1 MDIAKLKRLPLSRLR
16 VLAQQHG
23 IADVEGL
30 DRKALLQVLAT
41 LTSVDSST
49 AETSPQSTELP
60 LKLKSSLPGQQET
73 AAIPSST
80 VEMAS
85 PNGEAETP
93 AKLLIDSE
101 GEAREPARQRGESDP
116 SQAEVPS
123 KPKRKR
129 IRRAIPVESSE
140 VGALEGRAPELSSE
154 AGTAPPASAVESQPL
169 PPAKEGVPFVP
180 AEGGEVSATPEAPSS
195 QVAEPA
201 PLSAPRLSLSELF
214 EKLRIPVQG
223 VFVPVER
230 QSHGYLRS
238 ALYNY
243 HASPDDVYVPVHIIR
258 QYNLRWGDTVEGK
271 VRLPR
276 ENERAYTLVE
286 VERVNGLPPQYLR
299 ERRSLEYL
307 TALFPTERF
316 RLSDGTDDLT
326 LRMIDLFAP
335 IGKGQRGLIVAP
347 PKTGKTIILQKI
359 ANAILHNHPEVYM
372 IVLLVDERPEE
383 VTEFARNVP
392 AEVVASTF
400 DEEPARQIELA
411 ETVIEKAKRLAE
423 AKLDVVVLMDSIT
436 RLARAY
442 NHATPVSGRILTGG
456 MDSAALHKPKR
467 FFGAARKIEEGGS
480 LTIVATALI
489 DTGSKMDEVVFE
501 EYKGTG
507 NMELKLDRRLADR
520 RIFPAINILE
530 SGTRHEEALLPPDVL
545 ARVWAIRKFLAELKP
560 DEATEFLL
568 DRMRHTRTNQELLE
582 VMSRWSP

>member
-1 MDIAKLKRLPLSRLR
+1 MDITRLKRLPLSKLRLMAR
-16 VLAQQHG
+16 EYGV
-23 IADVEGL
+23 ADFEVL
-30 DRKALLQVLAT
+30 DRKAILEALAA
-41 LTSVDSST
+41 LDERALS
-49 AETSPQSTELP
+49 QSTEGDSP
-60 LKLKSSLPGQQET
+60 APPEGEET
-73 AAIPSST
+73 PI
-80 VEMAS
+80 
-85 PNGEAETP
+85 GGYKETP
-93 AKLLIDSE
+93 ASEKLSSAPLITTFQEESPPPEPKREDPLLAH
-101 GEAREPARQRGESDP
+101 GERENGM
-116 SQAEVPS
+116 SQASLMAPGEEAELAASDGDSAS
-123 KPKRKR
+123 KRKRKR
-129 IRRAIPVESSE
+129 IRRVIPVDVSQSAHLDNASASPSPIPPSP
-140 VGALEGRAPELSSE
+140 VMSE
-154 AGTAPPASAVESQPL
+154 APPVE
-169 PPAKEGVPFVP
+169 A
-180 AEGGEVSATPEAPSS
+180 ATPSIVQEVPPPT
-195 QVAEPA
+195 PA
-201 PLSAPRLSLSELF
+201 PRISVQELL
-214 EKLRIPVQG
+214 EKLRVSVQG

-243 HASPDDVYVPVHIIR
+243 HSSPDDVYVPASLVR

-271 VRLPR
+271 IRLPR
-276 ENERAYTLVE
+276 DNERAYTLVE
-286 VERVNGLPPQYLR
+286 IERVNGLPPQYLR
-299 ERRSLEYL
+299 ERRSIEHL

-316 RLSDGTDDLT
+316 RLSEGTDDLT
-326 LRMIDLFAP
+326 LRVIDLFAP
-335 IGKGQRGLIVAP
+335 IGKGQRGLIVAQ

-359 ANAILHNHPEVYM
+359 ANAILRNHPEVYM

-383 VTEFARNVP
+383 VTDFARHVP

-400 DEEPARQIELA
+400 DEEPARQVELA

-423 AKLDVVVLMDSIT
+423 TGLDVVVLMDSIT

-520 RIFPAINILE
+520 RIFPAINVLE
-530 SGTRHEEALLPPDVL
+530 SGTRHEEALLEPEVL
-545 ARVWAIRKFLAELKP
+545 SRVWALRKFLAELKP

-568 DRMRHTRTNQELLE
+568 DRMRHTRTNQEFLE
-582 VMSRWSP
+582 VMSKWAQ

>member
-1 MDIAKLKRLPLSRLR
+1 MDITKLKRLPLSKLRLVAER
-16 VLAQQHG
+16 YGVAN
-23 IADVEGL
+23 AEAL
-30 DRKALLQVLAT
+30 DRKALLQALA
-41 LTSVDSST
+41 V
-49 AETSPQSTELP
+49 
-60 LKLKSSLPGQQET
+60 
-73 AAIPSST
+73 
-80 VEMAS
+80 V
-85 PNGEAETP
+85 
-93 AKLLIDSE
+93 
-101 GEAREPARQRGESDP
+101 GESPLFP
-116 SQAEVPS
+116 SQAEHELPSGGGEGRAPSEQVENLQVASGEGVLGHLHPLQEVAESQASAPENGAPPSLSDVEAEARSEGEPS
-123 KPKRKR
+123 KRKRKR
-129 IRRAIPVESSE
+129 IRRLIAVETAAPATTETPELLREAREPVEE
-140 VGALEGRAPELSSE
+140 AP
-154 AGTAPPASAVESQPL
+154 A
-169 PPAKEGVPFVP
+169 
-180 AEGGEVSATPEAPSS
+180 GEVSEPPSLS
-195 QVAEPA
+195 VEPVPPIQESVQEQPASKPA
-201 PLSAPRLSLSELF
+201 PRISVHELL
-214 EKLRIPVQG
+214 EKLRISVQG

-230 QSHGYLRS
+230 QAHGYLRS

-243 HASPDDVYVPVHIIR
+243 HPSPDDVYVPASLIR

-276 ENERAYTLVE
+276 EHERAYTLVE
-286 VERVNGLPPQYLR
+286 IERVNGLPPEYLR
-299 ERRSLEYL
+299 ERRSIEHL

-316 RLSDGTDDLT
+316 RLSEGTDDLT
-326 LRMIDLFAP
+326 LRVIDLFAP
-335 IGKGQRGLIVAP
+335 IGKGQRGLIVAQ

-359 ANAILHNHPEVYM
+359 ANAILRNHPEVYM
-372 IVLLVDERPEE
+372 MILLVDERPEE
-383 VTEFARNVP
+383 VTDFARNVP

-423 AKLDVVVLMDSIT
+423 AGLDVVVLMDSIT

-530 SGTRHEEALLPPDVL
+530 SGTRHEEALLEPETL
-545 ARVWAIRKFLAELKP
+545 AKVWAIRKFLSELKP

-568 DRMRHTRTNQELLE
+568 ERMRHTRTNQEFLE
-582 VMSRWSP
+582 IMSKWSS

>member
-41 LTSVDSST
+41 LST
-49 AETSPQSTELP
+49 ADLPAAEKVPQPTESPRTAEVEPSAHQKAAAVTSPTIE
-60 LKLKSSLPGQQET
+60 
-73 AAIPSST
+73 
-80 VEMAS
+80 VAS
-85 PNGEAETP
+85 PNGEAEASVGLASERRGETEESEP
-93 AKLLIDSE
+93 SMEE
-101 GEAREPARQRGESDP
+101 GERDLSDAAGA
-116 SQAEVPS
+116 SRH
-123 KPKRKR
+123 KRKR
-129 IRRAIPVESSE
+129 IRRVIPAETGE
-140 VGALEGRAPELSSE
+140 DGAGGSAPALPSQEGA
-154 AGTAPPASAVESQPL
+154 APPVSAQGAAPSAS
-169 PPAKEGVPFVP
+169 
-180 AEGGEVSATPEAPSS
+180 AEGGATPAVFVAPSPS
-195 QVAEPA
+195 VAEPA
-201 PLSAPRLSLSELF
+201 ARPAARISLPELF

-243 HASPDDVYVPVHIIR
+243 HSSPDDVYVPAHLIR

-299 ERRSLEYL
+299 ERRSLEHL

-316 RLSDGTDDLT
+316 RLSDGTDDPT

-411 ETVIEKAKRLAE
+411 ETVVEKAKRLAE
-423 AKLDVVVLMDSIT
+423 AKMDVVVLMDSIT

-530 SGTRHEEALLPPDVL
+530 SGTRHEEALLPSDVL
-545 ARVWAIRKFLAELKP
+545 AKVWAIRKFFADLKP

-582 VMSRWSP
+582 VMSKWSP

>member
-1 MDIAKLKRLPLSRLR
+1 MDTAKIKRLPLSRLR
-16 VLAQQHG
+16 VLAQQYG

-30 DRKALLQVLAT
+30 DRKALLQALAA
-41 LTSVDSST
+41 LNAADSPAAQP
-49 AETSPQSTELP
+49 AETMPTPEMRAPAPQEVIVSTSPVVEVG
-60 LKLKSSLPGQQET
+60 SS
-73 AAIPSST
+73 
-80 VEMAS
+80 
-85 PNGEAETP
+85 NGEATSTTAHGSDEAGELFAHAP
-93 AKLLIDSE
+93 EE
-101 GEAREPARQRGESDP
+101 GEKDLADVAGSPRH
-116 SQAEVPS
+116 
-123 KPKRKR
+123 KRKR
-129 IRRAIPVESSE
+129 IRRVIPVEAGESGSGGGSMPAPPSE
-140 VGALEGRAPELSSE
+140 ER
-154 AGTAPPASAVESQPL
+154 TAPLTS
-169 PPAKEGVPFVP
+169 VP
-180 AEGGEVSATPEAPSS
+180 AEVVESPAAPAAPSS
-195 QVAEPA
+195 DVAEA
-201 PLSAPRLSLSELF
+201 APRPTPRISLPEIF

-243 HASPDDVYVPVHIIR
+243 HPSPDDVYVPAHIIR

-286 VERVNGLPPQYLR
+286 VERTNGLPPQYLR

-316 RLSDGTDDLT
+316 RLSDGTDDPT

-359 ANAILHNHPEVYM
+359 ANAILQNHPEVYM

-423 AKLDVVVLMDSIT
+423 AKMDVVVLMDSIT

-545 ARVWAIRKFLAELKP
+545 AKVWAMRKFFAELKP

-582 VMSRWSP
+582 VMSKWSP

>member
-1 MDIAKLKRLPLSRLR
+1 M
-16 VLAQQHG
+16 AQAHG
-23 IADVEGL
+23 VANVEKL
-30 DRKALLQVLAT
+30 DRKAILEALAALPEETLRPAQEEAPPLREREASSVQAHEEFLAGVGTSSPLVDPPLQGDRFLPAPEDAGPSSAPQNRDNGAD
-41 LTSVDSST
+41 LTSPVSVGEDTESSGSEGDSS
-49 AETSPQSTELP
+49 
-60 LKLKSSLPGQQET
+60 LK
-73 AAIPSST
+73 
-80 VEMAS
+80 
-85 PNGEAETP
+85 
-93 AKLLIDSE
+93 
-101 GEAREPARQRGESDP
+101 R
-116 SQAEVPS
+116 
-123 KPKRKR
+123 KRKR
-129 IRRAIPVESSE
+129 IRRAIPTE
-140 VGALEGRAPELSSE
+140 VGQSRDSAGVLSENGDMPSGQPSE
-154 AGTAPPASAVESQPL
+154 ALAAVEEPPAEVAAPAPVQEAPPAKPL
-169 PPAKEGVPFVP
+169 PR
-180 AEGGEVSATPEAPSS
+180 VSV
-195 QVAEPA
+195 Q
-201 PLSAPRLSLSELF
+201 ELL
-214 EKLRIPVQG
+214 EKLRVSVQG

-238 ALYNY
+238 AMYNY
-243 HASPDDVYVPVHIIR
+243 HPSPDDVYVPASVIR

-271 VRLPR
+271 IRLPR

-299 ERRSLEYL
+299 ERRSIEHL

-326 LRMIDLFAP
+326 LRVIDLFAP
-335 IGKGQRGLIVAP
+335 IGKGQRGLIVAQ

-359 ANAILHNHPEVYM
+359 ANAILRNHPEVYM

-383 VTEFARNVP
+383 VTDFARNVP

-400 DEEPARQIELA
+400 DEEPARQVELA
-411 ETVIEKAKRLAE
+411 ETLIEKAKRLAE
-423 AKLDVVVLMDSIT
+423 TGLDVVVLMDSIT

-520 RIFPAINILE
+520 RIFPAINVLE
-530 SGTRHEEALLPPDVL
+530 SGTRHEEALLEPEIL
-545 ARVWAIRKFLAELKP
+545 ARVWALRKFLAELKP

-568 DRMRHTRTNQELLE
+568 DRMRHTRTNSEFLE
-582 VMSRWSP
+582 VMSKWSQ

>member
-30 DRKALLQVLAT
+30 DRKALLEVLAT
-41 LTSVDSST
+41 LST
-49 AETSPQSTELP
+49 ADLPAAEKVPQPTESPRTAEVEPSAHQKAAAVTSPTTEVA
-60 LKLKSSLPGQQET
+60 SL
-73 AAIPSST
+73 
-80 VEMAS
+80 
-85 PNGEAETP
+85 NGEAEASVGLASERRGETEESEP
-93 AKLLIDSE
+93 SMEE
-101 GEAREPARQRGESDP
+101 GERDLSDAAGA
-116 SQAEVPS
+116 SRH
-123 KPKRKR
+123 KRKR
-129 IRRAIPVESSE
+129 IRRVIPAETGE
-140 VGALEGRAPELSSE
+140 DGAGGSAPALPSQEGA
-154 AGTAPPASAVESQPL
+154 APPVSAQGAAPSAS
-169 PPAKEGVPFVP
+169 
-180 AEGGEVSATPEAPSS
+180 AEGGATPAVFVAPSPS
-195 QVAEPA
+195 VAEPA
-201 PLSAPRLSLSELF
+201 ARPAARISLPELF

-243 HASPDDVYVPVHIIR
+243 HSSPDDVYVPAHLIR

-299 ERRSLEYL
+299 ERRSLEHL

-316 RLSDGTDDLT
+316 RLSDGTDDPT

-411 ETVIEKAKRLAE
+411 ETVVEKAKRLAE
-423 AKLDVVVLMDSIT
+423 AKMDVVVLMDSIT

-530 SGTRHEEALLPPDVL
+530 SGTRHEEALLPSDVL
-545 ARVWAIRKFLAELKP
+545 AKVWAIRKFFADLKP

-582 VMSRWSP
+582 VMSKWSP

>member
-1 MDIAKLKRLPLSRLR
+1 MDIARFKRLPLSKLR
-16 VLAQQHG
+16 VMAREYG
-23 IADVEGL
+23 IADFEVL
-30 DRKALLQVLAT
+30 DRKAILEALAALDEEVLTRDAEGDHSPMPKGAEFS
-41 LTSVDSST
+41 LHEEAPIDEGIPSPHLNAIPEGNPLSPGRGQEAPSFVYSGGGNGVAAESLPAPEEKAEPPLSDGGSSLKRKRRRIRRIIPMDVGQ
-49 AETSPQSTELP
+49 SGHSTEVPPQNASLAPAQTLP
-60 LKLKSSLPGQQET
+60 
-73 AAIPSST
+73 
-80 VEMAS
+80 S
-85 PNGEAETP
+85 PTMP
-93 AKLLIDSE
+93 
-101 GEAREPARQRGESDP
+101 
-116 SQAEVPS
+116 EVPS
-123 KPKRKR
+123 IEAASPP
-129 IRRAIPVESSE
+129 PVQE
-140 VGALEGRAPELSSE
+140 
-154 AGTAPPASAVESQPL
+154 APP
-169 PPAKEGVPFVP
+169 
-180 AEGGEVSATPEAPSS
+180 
-195 QVAEPA
+195 PA
-201 PLSAPRLSLSELF
+201 PAPRISINELL
-214 EKLRIPVQG
+214 EKLRVSVQG

-243 HASPDDVYVPVHIIR
+243 HSSPDDVYVPGSLVR

-271 VRLPR
+271 IRLPR

-286 VERVNGLPPQYLR
+286 IERVNGLPPQYLR
-299 ERRSLEYL
+299 ERRSIEHL

-326 LRMIDLFAP
+326 LRVIDLFAP
-335 IGKGQRGLIVAP
+335 IGKGQRGLIVAQ

-359 ANAILHNHPEVYM
+359 ANAILRNHPEVYM
-372 IVLLVDERPEE
+372 MVLLVDERPEE
-383 VTEFARNVP
+383 VTDFARHVP

-400 DEEPARQIELA
+400 DEEPVRQIELA

-423 AKLDVVVLMDSIT
+423 TGLDVVVLMDSIT

-520 RIFPAINILE
+520 RIFPAINVLE
-530 SGTRHEEALLPPDVL
+530 SGTRHEEALLEPEVL
-545 ARVWAIRKFLAELKP
+545 ARVWALRKFLAELKP

-568 DRMRHTRTNQELLE
+568 DRMRHTRTNQEFLE
-582 VMSRWSP
+582 VMSRWSQ

>member
-41 LTSVDSST
+41 LITADSPA
-49 AETSPQSTELP
+49 AEKVPQSTESPRMVEVGLP
-60 LKLKSSLPGQQET
+60 AHQK
-73 AAIPSST
+73 AATVTSST
-80 VEMAS
+80 IEAAS
-85 PNGEAETP
+85 PNGEAEAPVGLASERGGETEEP
-93 AKLLIDSE
+93 EPSMEE
-101 GEAREPARQRGESDP
+101 GERDLSDAAGA
-116 SQAEVPS
+116 SRH
-123 KPKRKR
+123 KRKR
-129 IRRAIPVESSE
+129 IRRVIPAETGEGGAVGGSEPVLPSQEGAAPSVSAQGAAPSTSAEGVAIP
-140 VGALEGRAPELSSE
+140 
-154 AGTAPPASAVESQPL
+154 AVS
-169 PPAKEGVPFVP
+169 V
-180 AEGGEVSATPEAPSS
+180 APSPP
-195 QVAEPA
+195 VADPA
-201 PLSAPRLSLSELF
+201 PRPTPRISLPELF

-243 HASPDDVYVPVHIIR
+243 HPSPDDVYVPAHVIR

-276 ENERAYTLVE
+276 ESERAYTLVE
-286 VERVNGLPPQYLR
+286 AERVNGLPPQYLR
-299 ERRSLEYL
+299 ERRSLEHL

-316 RLSDGTDDLT
+316 RLSDGTDDPT

-411 ETVIEKAKRLAE
+411 ETVVEKAKRLAE
-423 AKLDVVVLMDSIT
+423 AKMDVVVLMDSIT

-545 ARVWAIRKFLAELKP
+545 AKVWAIRKFFADLKP

-582 VMSRWSP
+582 VMSKWSP

>member
-1 MDIAKLKRLPLSRLR
+1 MDVTRLKRLPLSKLRLMAR
-16 VLAQQHG
+16 AHG
-23 IADVEGL
+23 IADCEVL
-30 DRKALLQVLAT
+30 DRKAILEALAALSEEANSPPPKGEEEILVRVPDEALVSNEVSPPLTAT
-41 LTSVDSST
+41 LEGNIVTSESGQGAPSLAHAEGDNGMPHPLLPQAGKGAEPSALDGDS
-49 AETSPQSTELP
+49 
-60 LKLKSSLPGQQET
+60 
-73 AAIPSST
+73 
-80 VEMAS
+80 AS
-85 PNGEAETP
+85 
-93 AKLLIDSE
+93 K
-101 GEAREPARQRGESDP
+101 R
-116 SQAEVPS
+116 
-123 KPKRKR
+123 KRKR
-129 IRRAIPVESSE
+129 IRRVIPVD
-140 VGALEGRAPELSSE
+140 V
-154 AGTAPPASAVESQPL
+154 SQY
-169 PPAKEGVPFVP
+169 GHP
-180 AEGGEVSATPEAPSS
+180 AEGPSDSASVSPAPIPPSPVMSEAPPVETISPPPVQETPSS
-195 QVAEPA
+195 P
-201 PLSAPRLSLSELF
+201 PAPRLSVQELLD
-214 EKLRIPVQG
+214 KLRVSVQG

-230 QSHGYLRS
+230 QSYGYLRS

-243 HASPDDVYVPVHIIR
+243 HSSPDDVYVPASLVR

-271 VRLPR
+271 IRLPR

-286 VERVNGLPPQYLR
+286 IERVNGLPPQYLR
-299 ERRSLEYL
+299 ERRSIEHL

-316 RLSDGTDDLT
+316 RLSEGTDDLT
-326 LRMIDLFAP
+326 LRVIDLFAP
-335 IGKGQRGLIVAP
+335 IGKGQRGLIVAQ

-359 ANAILHNHPEVYM
+359 ANAILRNHPEVYM

-383 VTEFARNVP
+383 VTDFARHVP

-400 DEEPARQIELA
+400 DEEPERQVELA

-423 AKLDVVVLMDSIT
+423 TGLDVVVLMDSIT

-520 RIFPAINILE
+520 RIFPAINVLE
-530 SGTRHEEALLPPDVL
+530 SGTRHEEALLEPEVL
-545 ARVWAIRKFLAELKP
+545 ARVWALRKFLAELKP

-568 DRMRHTRTNQELLE
+568 DRMRHTRTNQEFLE
-582 VMSRWSP
+582 VMSKWAQ

>member
-1 MDIAKLKRLPLSRLR
+1 MDITKLKRLPLSKLRLVAER
-16 VLAQQHG
+16 HG
-23 IADVEGL
+23 VANAEAL
-30 DRKALLQVLAT
+30 DRKALLQALAA
-41 LTSVDSST
+41 V
-49 AETSPQSTELP
+49 
-60 LKLKSSLPGQQET
+60 
-73 AAIPSST
+73 
-80 VEMAS
+80 
-85 PNGEAETP
+85 
-93 AKLLIDSE
+93 
-101 GEAREPARQRGESDP
+101 GESPLFP
-116 SQAEVPS
+116 SQAEHELPSGGGEGRAPSEQGENLQVASEEGVLLQEVAESQASAPENGAPPSLGDAEAEPRHEGEPS
-123 KPKRKR
+123 KRKRKR
-129 IRRAIPVESSE
+129 IRRLIAVETAVPATTETSE
-140 VGALEGRAPELSSE
+140 LLHEARELVE
-154 AGTAPPASAVESQPL
+154 EAPP
-169 PPAKEGVPFVP
+169 
-180 AEGGEVSATPEAPSS
+180 GEVSEPSSLSVEPVAPSQES
-195 QVAEPA
+195 VQEEPPSKPA
-201 PLSAPRLSLSELF
+201 PRISVHELL
-214 EKLRIPVQG
+214 EKLRISVQG

-230 QSHGYLRS
+230 QAHGYLRS

-243 HASPDDVYVPVHIIR
+243 HPSPDDVYVPASLIR

-276 ENERAYTLVE
+276 EHERAYTLVE
-286 VERVNGLPPQYLR
+286 IERVNGLPPEYLR
-299 ERRSLEYL
+299 ERRSIEHL

-316 RLSDGTDDLT
+316 RLSEGTDDLT
-326 LRMIDLFAP
+326 LRVIDLFAP
-335 IGKGQRGLIVAP
+335 IGKGQRGLIVAQ

-359 ANAILHNHPEVYM
+359 ANAILRNHPEVYM
-372 IVLLVDERPEE
+372 MILLVDERPEE
-383 VTEFARNVP
+383 VTDFARNVP

-423 AKLDVVVLMDSIT
+423 AGLDVVVLMDSIT

-530 SGTRHEEALLPPDVL
+530 SGTRHEEALLEPETL
-545 ARVWAIRKFLAELKP
+545 AKVWAIRKFLSELKP

-568 DRMRHTRTNQELLE
+568 ERMRHTRTNQEFLE
-582 VMSRWSP
+582 IMSKWSS

>member
-1 MDIAKLKRLPLSRLR
+1 MDITRLKRLPLSKLRLMAR
-16 VLAQQHG
+16 EYG
-23 IADVEGL
+23 IADFEVL
-30 DRKALLQVLAT
+30 DRKAILEALAA
-41 LTSVDSST
+41 LDEKAQARALESDSSPPT
-49 AETSPQSTELP
+49 
-60 LKLKSSLPGQQET
+60 K
-73 AAIPSST
+73 
-80 VEMAS
+80 
-85 PNGEAETP
+85 GEETP
-93 AKLLIDSE
+93 TGGYRETPTSEKLGSTPLIATFEE
-101 GEAREPARQRGESDP
+101 GPLPPASAPEEPSRVYREGDNGMPHASLSAQREESDL
-116 SQAEVPS
+116 SALEEDSAS
-123 KPKRKR
+123 KRKRKR
-129 IRRAIPVESSE
+129 IRRVIPIDVSASGHSAE
-140 VGALEGRAPELSSE
+140 
-154 AGTAPPASAVESQPL
+154 APPHDVPL
-169 PPAKEGVPFVP
+169 PSEQNPPSPVV
-180 AEGGEVSATPEAPSS
+180 PEAPPMD
-195 QVAEPA
+195 VAA
-201 PLSAPRLSLSELF
+201 PSPVQEAPPPTPVPRISVHDLL
-214 EKLRIPVQG
+214 EKLRVSVQG

-243 HASPDDVYVPVHIIR
+243 HSSPDDVYVPTSLVR

-271 VRLPR
+271 IRLPR
-276 ENERAYTLVE
+276 DNERAYTLVE
-286 VERVNGLPPQYLR
+286 IERVNGLPPQYLR
-299 ERRSLEYL
+299 ERRSIEHL

-316 RLSDGTDDLT
+316 RLSEGTDDLT
-326 LRMIDLFAP
+326 LRVIDLFAP
-335 IGKGQRGLIVAP
+335 IGKGQRGLIVAQ

-359 ANAILHNHPEVYM
+359 ANAILRNHPEVYM

-383 VTEFARNVP
+383 VTDFARHVP

-400 DEEPARQIELA
+400 DEEPARQVELA

-423 AKLDVVVLMDSIT
+423 TGLDVVVLMDSIT

-520 RIFPAINILE
+520 RIFPAINVLE
-530 SGTRHEEALLPPDVL
+530 SGTRHEEALLEPEIL
-545 ARVWAIRKFLAELKP
+545 SRVWALRKFLAELKP

-568 DRMRHTRTNQELLE
+568 DRMRHTRTNQEFLE
-582 VMSRWSP
+582 VMSKWAQ